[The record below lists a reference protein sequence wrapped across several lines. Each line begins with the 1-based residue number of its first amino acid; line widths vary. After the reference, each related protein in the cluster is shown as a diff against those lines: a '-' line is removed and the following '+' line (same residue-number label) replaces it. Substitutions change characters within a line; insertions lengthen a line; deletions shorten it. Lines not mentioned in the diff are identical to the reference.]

1 MAPPNHLKFDLENGD
16 GEKGDKEGRR
26 SNSAYAPP
34 GGASGEDGDEIKGE
48 GEYAN
53 LVRYITGFKDG
64 RRKSTIR

>member
-1 MAPPNHLKFDLENGD
+1 MAPENHLKFDLENGD
-16 GEKGDKEGRR
+16 AEKDGARR
-26 SNSAYAPP
+26 SQSAYAPP
-34 GGASGEDGDEIKGE
+34 GEGDEIKGD